1 MQTYNTLVVKYI
13 SEVLLIGKKVNS
25 MIKLVVIY
33 L

>member
-1 MQTYNTLVVKYI
+1 MQTYNTAVKYI
-13 SEVLLIGKKVNS
+13 SEVLLIGIKVNS